1 MAAPHITGVVAL
13 ILQCNPHASS
23 SSVREILRITAR
35 QDSHTGQ
42 IHMNGS
48 YIWGFGKPDAKRAVT
63 ICAYRYPIKFF
74 LAGITSPI
82 STTVVIDDT
91 PRVLTSGGAPATLEL
106 GVGSRL
112 MISVERVV
120 IGESSRFM
128 LLFKRKSEY
137 VFDRWIIEPQGY
149 LTASPKESIS
159 LVVEGPMTIVAEW
172 KEQIRTEFDQLT
184 IAATCLFATLT
195 LIIAIQRKRTKNRP
209 TLRQQR
215 RGLRHVERMT
225 YLRRD

>member
-48 YIWGFGKPDAKRAVT
+48 YTWGFGKPDAKRAVT
-63 ICAYRYPIKFF
+63 ICASRYPVKF
-74 LAGITSPI
+74 LLVGISSSI
-82 STTVVIDDT
+82 STNVVIDGI
-91 PRVLTSGGAPATLEL
+91 PRVLASGGVAATLEL
-106 GVGSRL
+106 SAGSQL

-128 LLFKRKSEY
+128 LLFKRTSEY
-137 VFDRWIIEPQGY
+137 VFDRWIVEPQEY
-149 LTASPKESIS
+149 RPTVHPKESLS
-159 LVVEGPMTIVAEW
+159 VVIEGPMTIVAEW

-184 IAATCLFATLT
+184 IAAIWTATCLFTMLA
-195 LIIAIQRKRTKNRP
+195 LIIAVQSKRRPRIGQLSDNR
-209 TLRQQR
+209 
-215 RGLRHVERMT
+215 
-225 YLRRD
+225 DAA